1 MPRMTTKPLPSPCKP
16 WQGEQK
22 ILKRSSPRSRS
33 LRSTVSGKL
42 FESFGTKSS
51 SSAIAPRATA
61 FSTRGRSERPS
72 PKNSEG
78 ESGRFFGWLAMSCR
92 RYSQPPP
99 KIREAAAQAAARQRE
114 VLIIRHL
121 GDMVR
126 VDVLEQARDFLQM
139 KLRIPGL
146 DTNKKT
152 VRGSMREAVHV
163 ENRMIRLVQFV
174 QGEHTEN
181 RGERCPENGQ

>member
-33 LRSTVSGKL
+33 LRSTVRGKL

-51 SSAIAPRATA
+51 SSASEPRATV
-61 FSTRGRSERPS
+61 FSTGGRSERPS

-99 KIREAAAQAAARQRE
+99 KIREATAQAAARQHE
-114 VLIIRHL
+114 VLVKGHL

-126 VDVLEQARDFLQM
+126 VNFLEEPGAFFQVEVRVL
-139 KLRIPGL
+139 GL
-146 DTNKKT
+146 DANKKA
-152 VRGSMREAVHV
+152 VRRRVRETRDV
-163 ENRMIRLVQFV
+163 ENRM
-174 QGEHTEN
+174 
-181 RGERCPENGQ
+181 